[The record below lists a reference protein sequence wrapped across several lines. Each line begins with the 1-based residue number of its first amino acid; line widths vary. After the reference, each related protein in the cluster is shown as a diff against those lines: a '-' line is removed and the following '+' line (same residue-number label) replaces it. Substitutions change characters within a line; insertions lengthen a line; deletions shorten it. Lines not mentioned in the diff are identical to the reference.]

1 MMGPDTYRGYRAV
14 TVTHLNPPS
23 LHRSP
28 AFSQGTIIPAGSK
41 IVIVGGQ
48 NGLDADGKLVGD
60 SVRAQSE
67 QALRNVLAVLEAAGA
82 TQADVAKLTIYLVEG
97 SDINEGFAAAQEVW
111 GPYPTAIT
119 GLFVSAL
126 AAPDR
131 LVEIEAI
138 AALPG

>member
-1 MMGPDTYRGYRAV
+1 VAI
-14 TVTHLNPPS
+14 THLNPPS
-23 LHRSP
+23 LLQTP
-28 AFSQGTIIPAGSK
+28 IFSQGTIIPAGSR
-41 IVIVGGQ
+41 ILVVGGQ
-48 NGLDADGKLVGD
+48 NGVDAEGKVVGS
-60 SVRAQSE
+60 SVREQSE

-82 TQADVAKLTIYLVEG
+82 TQADVAKLTIYLVAG
-97 SDINEGFAAAQEVW
+97 SDINEGFAAAQAVW
-111 GPYPTAIT
+111 GDHPTAIT

>member
-1 MMGPDTYRGYRAV
+1 V
-14 TVTHLNPPS
+14 TITHLNPPS
-23 LHRSP
+23 LFRSP
-28 AFSQGTIIPAGSK
+28 VFSQGTLIPAGSK
-41 IVIVGGQ
+41 ILIVGGQ
-48 NGLDADGKLVGD
+48 NGVDADGKVVGS
-60 SVRAQSE
+60 SVLEQSK
-67 QALRNVLAVLEAAGA
+67 QALRNVLAVLDAAGA
-82 TQADVAKLTIYLVEG
+82 TQADVAKLTIYLVAG

-111 GPYPTAIT
+111 GDHPTAIT